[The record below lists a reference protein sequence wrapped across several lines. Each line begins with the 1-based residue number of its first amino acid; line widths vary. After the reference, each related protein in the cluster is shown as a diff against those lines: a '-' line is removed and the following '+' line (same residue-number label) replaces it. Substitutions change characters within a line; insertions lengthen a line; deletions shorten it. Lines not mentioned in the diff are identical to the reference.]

1 MQLDDLFIIG
11 NRTTMYAVIKRLF
24 DIIFSLIA
32 LVILSP
38 VFIPII
44 ILLLLTGEHEV
55 FFRQDRVGYKNQIF
69 RILKFATMLKNSPN
83 MGHGDVTVR
92 KDPRITPVGRFLR
105 MSKLNELPQIINIL
119 TGDMSFVGPRPLMKA
134 GYDRYSPDLKER
146 VYNVKPGLTG
156 IGSIVFRDE
165 EFIIT
170 HSSLPPHECYAKEIL
185 PFKGALEIWYQAHRG
200 LFTDLAILFLTGWYI
215 IFPKSNLVHK
225 LFPSLP
231 SRVDHVAVAQ
241 INPA

>member
-1 MQLDDLFIIG
+1 
-11 NRTTMYAVIKRLF
+11 MYPAIKRLL
-24 DIIFSLIA
+24 DIVFSLLA
-32 LVILSP
+32 LIILSP
-38 VFIPII
+38 LFIPII

-69 RILKFATMLKNSPN
+69 RIWKFATMLKNSPN

-92 KDPRITPVGRFLR
+92 KDPRITSVGHFLR

-134 GYDRYSPDLKER
+134 GYDRYSAGLKEK

-185 PFKGALEIWYQAHRG
+185 PFKGALEIWYQQH
-200 LFTDLAILFLTGWYI
+200 LHFFTDLGILFLTGWYI
-215 IFPKSNLVHK
+215 IFPKSNLVNK
-225 LFPSLP
+225 MFPSLP
-231 SRVDHVAVAQ
+231 SRVEHLPVSE
-241 INPA
+241 IKPA